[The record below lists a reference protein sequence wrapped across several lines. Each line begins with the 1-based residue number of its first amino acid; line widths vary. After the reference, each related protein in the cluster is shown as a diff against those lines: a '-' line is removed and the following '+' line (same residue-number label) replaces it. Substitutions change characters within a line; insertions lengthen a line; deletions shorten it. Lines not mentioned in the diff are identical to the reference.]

1 MASAKSLSNPGHTP
15 EPGETS
21 YRPVR
26 VVGLLLILQMIGLA
40 GIGVYEFTRVEWDQL
55 VFEQYGSEVTVET
68 ESEQVAEAVI
78 FIVFFIPPAVLM
90 LLAGLS
96 LLLLKRR
103 GWLLAAIAQGLSLG
117 ICLFIYTNPEIETQG
132 YIYPIMIYCIL
143 MILYLN
149 SQDVR
154 VVFHSRRGSA
164 KQGGEATYD
173 S

>member
-1 MASAKSLSNPGHTP
+1 MTPANSLSNPGHTT
-15 EPGETS
+15 EPATMS
-21 YRPVR
+21 YRPVK
-26 VVGLLLILQMIGLA
+26 VVGLLLILQMIGLV
-40 GIGVYEFTRVEWDQL
+40 GMGTYEFTRIEWDQL
-55 VFEQYGSEVTVET
+55 VFEQQGSEVTVET
-68 ESEQVAEAVI
+68 DSEQVAQAVI
-78 FIVFFIPPAVLM
+78 FIVFFFPPAVLM
-90 LLAGLS
+90 FIAGLS

-132 YIYPIMIYCIL
+132 YIFPIMIYCIL

-154 VVFHSRRGSA
+154 VLFHSRRNSA
-164 KQGGEATYD
+164 QQGVEATRE